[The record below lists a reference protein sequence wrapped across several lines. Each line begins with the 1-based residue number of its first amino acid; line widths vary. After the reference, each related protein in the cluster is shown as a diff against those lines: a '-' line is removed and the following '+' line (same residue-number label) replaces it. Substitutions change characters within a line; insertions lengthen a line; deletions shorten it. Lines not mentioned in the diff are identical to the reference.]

1 MTPQT
6 CVLIAGGGQ
15 TGLSAAAFLAHHGVP
30 CILVERHPDVLS
42 HPRQRSVPPRSME
55 LYRQIGIEARIRA
68 ARSDFVGVA
77 DYVLIRA
84 PTLASATYLPVD
96 KHDTTGNGA
105 EAALISPCAGAP
117 IDQDRVERILR
128 DRATELGAQIRF
140 GTELLDFTDHGDHI
154 QARLRDR
161 DGARHDVTARYLI
174 AADGGES
181 PIRARLGIPLDRQ
194 DESYDL
200 ISLLVDADL
209 RPATAGRTVHM
220 AFLEQP
226 RPRTFLMALD
236 LTGRRWAF
244 GTTDLPGAAEHD
256 EEASIELVRRAVGL
270 PSVAVRLRP
279 QIPGTTQTVLR
290 FRVGAAVASRYRAG
304 NVFVAGDAAHLMPP
318 TGGFGGATGVQ
329 DVHNLAWKIA
339 ATARGEAGDGLLDT
353 YEQERRPAAG
363 FTVAQA
369 LARSRQRLTVENG
382 DTPVVDRA
390 TVMFGYR
397 YRSAAV
403 LDPTGDRGPV
413 PATAL
418 RAEPGTRAPYV
429 ADLLDRYGS
438 GFVLLT
444 GPAGAAWATAARTLP
459 NLTTPNLTIHSA
471 NPHRHGIE
479 ADGAVLV
486 RPDGIVAWRSP
497 GGQPQPAEILREV
510 LNAVLARTEPLPARL
525 EPAE

>member
-1 MTPQT
+1 VTPRAG
-6 CVLIAGGGQ
+6 VLVVGGGL

-30 CILVERHPDVLS
+30 CVLVERHPDVLS
-42 HPRQRSVPPRSME
+42 HPRQRSVPPRTME
-55 LYRQIGIEARIRA
+55 LYRQLGIEARIRA

-77 DYVLIRA
+77 DYVVIRA
-84 PTLASATYLPVD
+84 PTLASPAYARVD

-105 EAALISPCAGAP
+105 AAALISPCTGAP
-117 IDQDRVERILR
+117 VDQDRVERILR

-140 GTELLDFTDHGDHI
+140 GTELLDVTDHGDHI

-161 DGARHDVTARYLI
+161 NGARHDLTARYLI
-174 AADGGES
+174 AADGAGS
-181 PIRARLGIPLDRQ
+181 PIRTRLGIPLDRQ

-226 RPRTFLMALD
+226 GPRTFLMALD

-244 GTTDLPGAAEHD
+244 GTTAMPGAAELGED
-256 EEASIELVRRAVGL
+256 AYVELVRRAVGL
-270 PSVAVRLRP
+270 PSVAIRLRP
-279 QIPGTTQTVLR
+279 QIPATTQTVLR

-304 NVFVAGDAAHLMPP
+304 NVFLAGDAAHLMPP

-339 ATARGEAGDGLLDT
+339 TTLRGEAGGGLLDT
-353 YEQERRPAAG
+353 YEEERRPTAH

-403 LDPTGDRGPV
+403 IDPAGSRGPV
-413 PATAL
+413 LATAL
-418 RAEPGTRAPYV
+418 RAEPGTRAPHV
-429 ADLLDRYGS
+429 DDLLDRYGS

-459 NLTTPNLTIHSA
+459 SLPTHGTDHN
-471 NPHRHGIE
+471 RHGIE

-497 GGQPQPAEILREV
+497 GGQPQPAQVLRKIL
-510 LNAVLARTEPLPARL
+510 NTVLAQR
-525 EPAE
+525 

>member
-1 MTPQT
+1 MTRQT
-6 CVLIAGGGQ
+6 SVLVVGGGL

-30 CILVERHPDVLS
+30 CVLVERHPDVLS
-42 HPRQRSVPPRSME
+42 HPRQRSVPPRTME
-55 LYRQIGIEARIRA
+55 LYRQIGIEARLRA

-77 DYVLIRA
+77 DYVVIRT
-84 PTLASATYLPVD
+84 PTLASASYVPVD
-96 KHDTTGNGA
+96 KHDTTGNGT
-105 EAALISPCAGAP
+105 EAALISPCTGAP

-128 DRATELGAQIRF
+128 ARAIELGAQVRF
-140 GTELLDFTDHGDHI
+140 GTELLDFTDHGGHV

-161 DGARHDVTARYLI
+161 NGARHDLTARYLI
-174 AADGGES
+174 AADGARS
-181 PIRARLGIPLDRQ
+181 PIRTRLGIPLDEQ
-194 DESYDL
+194 DASYDL
-200 ISLLVDADL
+200 VSLLVDADL
-209 RPATAGRTVHM
+209 RLATAGRTVHL

-244 GTTDLPGAAEHD
+244 GTTDMPGAAERGED
-256 EEASIELVRRAVGL
+256 SYVELVRRAVGL

-304 NVFVAGDAAHLMPP
+304 NTFLAGDAAHLMPP

-339 ATARGEAGDGLLDT
+339 ATLRGEAGGGVLDT
-353 YEQERRPAAG
+353 YEEERRPAAR

-403 LDPTGDRGPV
+403 IDPTGDRGPV
-413 PATAL
+413 LATAL
-418 RAEPGTRAPYV
+418 RAEPGTRAPHV
-429 ADLLDRYGS
+429 GDLLDRYGS

-444 GPAGAAWATAARTLP
+444 GPTGTTWATAARTLP
-459 NLTTPNLTIHSA
+459 NLTTHHADPN
-471 NPHRHGIE
+471 RHGIKT
-479 ADGAVLV
+479 DGAVLV

-497 GGQPQPAEILREV
+497 GKQPHPAQVLRKV
-510 LNAVLARTEPLPARL
+510 LNTVLAQAARDRR
-525 EPAE
+525 PRSS